1 MKKTVMLMALVLVFT
16 SCSSTKKEKELVE
29 VKHEEIRKDYEVR
42 DTSSGEGIRPGWVED
57 AAVWAEEYG
66 KTAKDGA
73 DFRFFSFETEPKV
86 SREIACN
93 LAKANAKAD
102 IAGEIATFIDKQ
114 LGASTEGSAS
124 IDPNNPKTQPLRE
137 FVSNTLAEKIMA
149 LIHGAS
155 IVKTYWE
162 KRDYQK
168 SRGAKADYI
177 GFTCAS
183 LVRIPTKELQKAI
196 DEAANHVV
204 NAVDD
209 PGTKEN
215 VKKALNDASENFVKA
230 KQGQL

>member
-1 MKKTVMLMALVLVFT
+1 MKKTVVFVALALLLT

-29 VKHEEIRKDYEVR
+29 VEHTNIKKDYDVR
-42 DTSSGEGIRPGWVED
+42 DASSNIRPGWVED
-57 AAVWAEEYG
+57 ATVWAEEYG
-66 KTAKDGA
+66 KTNKDGA

-114 LGASTEGSAS
+114 LGASTEGAPS

-155 IVKTYWE
+155 IMKTYWE
-162 KRDYQK
+162 KRDYQVTK
-168 SRGAKADYI
+168 GAKKDYI

-209 PGTKEN
+209 PSTKEN